1 MNDILAI
8 ATLMFWPI
16 IPLFWIP
23 VHMATDLFRRLGLF
37 AYLLPSVTWLP
48 VAFLIYGNGA
58 FLIQSRIAL
67 PLVLNALGNP
77 LFIIGILLH
86 IWTAI
91 LLGGLGII
99 GVPEIFSKVKSAL
112 VKNGPFS
119 VVRHPTYLAHTLIF
133 TGVFLI
139 TEVSAVG
146 IVAVVD
152 FIVVNTIIIPFEEK
166 ELLSRFGTEYELYK
180 KQVPAR
186 FFPHVFR

>member
-23 VHMATDLFRRLGLF
+23 VHMATGLFRRLGLF
-37 AYLLPSVTWLP
+37 AYLLPSVTWVP
-48 VAFLIYGNGA
+48 VAFLIYANRA
-58 FLIQSRIAL
+58 FLLQSRIDL
-67 PLVLNALGNP
+67 PLMLYISGFP
-77 LFIIGILLH
+77 LLAIGTLLH
-86 IWTAI
+86 LWTAI

-99 GVPEIFSKVKSAL
+99 GVPEIFSKVKSDL
-112 VKNGPFS
+112 VKKGPFS

-139 TEVSAVG
+139 TEASAVG
-146 IVAVVD
+146 VVAVVD
-152 FIVVNTIIIPFEEK
+152 FIVVNTIIIPFEER
-166 ELLSRFGTEYELYK
+166 ELLGRFATEYESYK

-186 FFPHVFR
+186 FFPHVFN

>member
-23 VHMATDLFRRLGLF
+23 VHMATGLFRRLGLF
-37 AYLLPSVTWLP
+37 AYLLPSVTWVP
-48 VAFLIYGNGA
+48 VAFLIYGNRA
-58 FLIQSRIAL
+58 FLLQSRIDL
-67 PLVLNALGNP
+67 PLVLNTLGYP
-77 LFIIGILLH
+77 LFLIGILLH

-99 GVPEIFSKVKSAL
+99 GVPEIFSKVKSDL
-112 VKNGPFS
+112 VKKGPFS

-139 TEVSAVG
+139 TEVLAVG
-146 IVAVVD
+146 VVAVVD
-152 FIVVNTIIIPFEEK
+152 FIVVNTIIIPFEER

-186 FFPHVFR
+186 FFPHVFK

>member
-23 VHMATDLFRRLGLF
+23 VHMATGLFKRLGLF
-37 AYLLPSVTWLP
+37 AYILPSVTWVP
-48 VAFLIYGNGA
+48 VAFLIYSNRA
-58 FLIQSRIAL
+58 FLLQSRMDL
-67 PLVLNALGNP
+67 PLVLNVSGYP
-77 LFIIGILLH
+77 LFVIGISLH

-91 LLGGLGII
+91 LLGGLGIV
-99 GVPEIFSKVKSAL
+99 GAPEIFSKIRSDL
-112 VKNGPFS
+112 VRKGPFS

-139 TEVSAVG
+139 TEVLAVG